1 MITVHKLIA
10 TVLGIG
16 YIGKGAG
23 TVASAF
29 CALCWYFF
37 IPETQ
42 LNIILLALTIIVT
55 FLGTWSA
62 NKVEPFWGE
71 DSSKV
76 VIDEAAGI
84 LISLLWVP
92 LNIKYMIAALV
103 LFRFFDISKILF
115 IRKAENVNGGLGV
128 MLDDIIAGV
137 YSNIILQLI
146 VYFKIF

>member
-1 MITVHKLIA
+1 MITIQKLTA
-10 TVLGIG
+10 TFFGIG

-23 TVASAF
+23 TVASVF

-37 IPETQ
+37 MPQTN
-42 LNIILLALTIIVT
+42 LNIILLAVT
-55 FLGTWSA
+55 VLVTTLGIWSA
-62 NKVEPFWGE
+62 NKVEPYWGE

-84 LISLLWVP
+84 FISLLFIP
-92 LNIKYMIAALV
+92 LSIKYMFAALV

-128 MLDDIIAGV
+128 MLDDIVAGV